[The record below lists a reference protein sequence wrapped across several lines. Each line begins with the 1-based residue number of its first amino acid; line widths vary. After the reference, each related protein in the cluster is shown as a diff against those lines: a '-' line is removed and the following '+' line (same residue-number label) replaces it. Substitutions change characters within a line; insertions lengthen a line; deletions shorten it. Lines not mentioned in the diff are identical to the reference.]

1 MSMIQRFFE
10 KTEKSN
16 AYLFDG
22 LKINDAGE
30 KYLKHQGQYPVITIS
45 LKDMDKSDYGSAFVF
60 FKNAVAEEFG
70 RHNYLK
76 DSSELSEAEKEKY
89 KSKRKNMRNSLPMTV
104 MKK

>member
-1 MSMIQRFFE
+1 MSMSPAHLLAAF
-10 KTEKSN
+10 TNSS
-16 AYLFDG
+16 
-22 LKINDAGE
+22 
-30 KYLKHQGQYPVITIS
+30 T
-45 LKDMDKSDYGSAFVF
+45 AFVF